1 MSATA
6 TLNARVDVADK
17 ERFAATASALG
28 ISPSAAVNVFVRKFN
43 EVGGVPLRRAALP
56 RALRLRGGGLRFRRC
71 RGKGCDMTTSHRDL
85 AKKKPGHPG
94 K

>member
-43 EVGGVPLRRAALP
+43 EVGGFPFDVRLPPSPSPPRRRPAISPMP
-56 RALRLRGGGLRFRRC
+56 RQG
-71 RGKGCDMTTSHRDL
+71 M
-85 AKKKPGHPG
+85 
-94 K
+94 

>member
-6 TLNARVDVADK
+6 TLNARVDVEDK

-43 EVGGVPLRRAALP
+43 EVGGFPFDVRLSPEPFASEAEACDFADAA
-56 RALRLRGGGLRFRRC
+56 A
-71 RGKGCDMTTSHRDL
+71 RDVIDG
-85 AKKKPGHPG
+85 AW
-94 K
+94 

>member
-43 EVGGVPLRRAALP
+43 EVGGGSPSTCGSPPSPSSPRRRPAISPMP
-56 RALRLRGGGLRFRRC
+56 RQG
-71 RGKGCDMTTSHRDL
+71 M
-85 AKKKPGHPG
+85 
-94 K
+94 

>member
-6 TLNARVDVADK
+6 TLNARVDVGDK

-43 EVGGVPLRRAALP
+43 EVGGFPSTCGSP

>member
-43 EVGGVPLRRAALP
+43 EVGGFPFDVRLSPEPFSSEAEACDFADTAA
-56 RALRLRGGGLRFRRC
+56 
-71 RGKGCDMTTSHRDL
+71 RDVIDG
-85 AKKKPGHPG
+85 AW
-94 K
+94 

>member
-43 EVGGVPLRRAALP
+43 EVGGFPSTCGSHPSLSPLRRRPAISPMP
-56 RALRLRGGGLRFRRC
+56 RQG
-71 RGKGCDMTTSHRDL
+71 M
-85 AKKKPGHPG
+85 
-94 K
+94 

>member
-43 EVGGVPLRRAALP
+43 EVGGGVPLRRAALT
-56 RALRLRGGGLRFRRC
+56 RAFRL
-71 RGKGCDMTTSHRDL
+71 
-85 AKKKPGHPG
+85 
-94 K
+94 

>member
-43 EVGGVPLRRAALP
+43 EVGGGFPFDVRLSPEPFVSEAEACDFADAA
-56 RALRLRGGGLRFRRC
+56 A
-71 RGKGCDMTTSHRDL
+71 RDVI
-85 AKKKPGHPG
+85 
-94 K
+94 

>member
-43 EVGGVPLRRAALP
+43 EVGGGFASEAEACDFADAA
-56 RALRLRGGGLRFRRC
+56 A
-71 RGKGCDMTTSHRDL
+71 RDVI
-85 AKKKPGHPG
+85 
-94 K
+94 

>member
-17 ERFAATASALG
+17 ERFAATAS

-43 EVGGVPLRRAALP
+43 EVGGFPFDVRLSPEPFASEAEACDFADAA
-56 RALRLRGGGLRFRRC
+56 A
-71 RGKGCDMTTSHRDL
+71 RDVIDG
-85 AKKKPGHPG
+85 AW
-94 K
+94 